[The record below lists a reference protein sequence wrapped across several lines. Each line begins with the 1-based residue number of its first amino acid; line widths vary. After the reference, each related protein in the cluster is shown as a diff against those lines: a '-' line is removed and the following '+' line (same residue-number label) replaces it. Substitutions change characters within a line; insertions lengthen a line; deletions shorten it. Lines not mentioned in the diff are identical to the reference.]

1 MKFKNY
7 LIEERDDEWQDAVN
21 DNYNTIDLKGQEIFQ
36 VFKKFIYNLPKK
48 YNNKKEVI
56 KYMKDRDIKY
66 KPKELNDYLRGLDE
80 SRLEELVGIIH
91 DSLREVWWL

>member
-7 LIEERDDEWQDAVN
+7 ITEDDEWQDAVN

-36 VFKKFIYNLPKK
+36 VFKKFIYSLPKK

-66 KPKELNDYLRGLDE
+66 KPKELNDYLKGLDE

-91 DSLREVWWL
+91 DSLRKVWWL